1 MVEAIFHAS
10 HSCLIFINLSLNRQ
24 KIPTIE
30 KDKLILGQRKNS
42 EVHCVAQISNFLKKI
57 LQKEIIELGNY
68 SP

>member
-1 MVEAIFHAS
+1 MIKAIFHAS

-30 KDKLILGQRKNS
+30 KDKLILGQLKNS
-42 EVHCVAQISNFLKKI
+42 EVHCVAQISKLKNI
-57 LQKEIIELGNY
+57 LQKEIIGLGNY